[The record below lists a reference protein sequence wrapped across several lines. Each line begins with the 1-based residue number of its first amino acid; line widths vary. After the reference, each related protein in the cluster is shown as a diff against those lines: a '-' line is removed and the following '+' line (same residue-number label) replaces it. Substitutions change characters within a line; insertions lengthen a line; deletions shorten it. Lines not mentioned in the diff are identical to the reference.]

1 MARLWEIALR
11 YRWRWLLG
19 GLLLVVT
26 ASLAMTIPLL
36 LRAAVDVMAASA
48 PPEPGARS
56 VGFYAS
62 VIIAVALVQGLSRS
76 FSRFLIFNTGRDVE
90 YDLRNDL
97 FRHLETLPPEF
108 YKERPTGDLMSR
120 LINDIAAVRMM
131 LGPGLLNV
139 INTPIYYIYALTIM
153 LSIDPTLTLAALAPY
168 PLAMIF
174 IKGTTRRLMEG
185 QIRVQEGLA
194 NITGAIQEHVS
205 GIHVVKAYAME
216 AREEARFAK
225 DNTAFRE
232 ASLDLARLRGMIAPV
247 TRLVSGSGI
256 LIVLW
261 LGGSRVAAGT
271 LQLGDLVAF
280 MGYLHLLAWPT
291 MALGWML
298 SIVQRGRASMM
309 RLEEILDVHSPLA
322 TPAVPHGPMPLQVGA
337 GEIEFR
343 GVGFAYPDAP
353 DEKILEGID
362 LRIPA
367 GATVALVGRSGSG
380 KSSLLQLLPRLF
392 DPDSGEVRIDGHDI
406 RAYAL
411 GDLRRAIAFVPQ
423 DPFLFSTSI
432 ATNIAFADPDLDE
445 GSDNEVASRIRE
457 AAEWAAVD
465 GDVASFPDG
474 YATMVGERG
483 ITLSGGQKQRVT
495 LARALLHDAP
505 IIVLDDALS
514 SVDTHTEERVLHALE
529 RRRVGRTCLIVAH
542 RLSTVQGA
550 DMIVLFDAGRIVA
563 SGRHQDLIRDSVL
576 YGDLFRRQMLED
588 ELETQ

>member
-1 MARLWEIALR
+1 MARLWQIALR
-11 YRWRWLLG
+11 YRARWLLG
-19 GLLLVVT
+19 CLLLVVT

-36 LRAAVDVMAASA
+36 LRAAVDIMAATE
-48 PPEPGARS
+48 PDPGARS
-56 VGFYAS
+56 VGFYAAC
-62 VIIAVALVQGLSRS
+62 IIAIALVQGVSRA

-97 FRHLETLPPEF
+97 FRHLETLPPAF
-108 YKERPTGDLMSR
+108 YKERTTGDLMSR
-120 LINDIAAVRMM
+120 LINDISAVRLM

-168 PLAMIF
+168 PLAMIY
-174 IKGTTRRLMEG
+174 IKGTTRKLMVG
-185 QIRVQEGLA
+185 QIRVQEGLS

-216 AREEARFAK
+216 SREEARFAK
-225 DNTAFRE
+225 ENTDFRE
-232 ASLDLARLRGMIAPV
+232 ASLELARLRGMIAPV

-309 RLEEILDVHSPLA
+309 RLEELLDESSPLRA
-322 TPAVPHGPMPLQVGA
+322 KAGPHGLEPLQVGA

-343 GVGFAYPDAP
+343 DVGFAYPDAP
-353 DEKILEGID
+353 DEKILDGIN

-367 GATVALVGRSGSG
+367 GTTVALVGRSGSG
-380 KSSLLQLLPRLF
+380 KSSFLQLLPRLF
-392 DPDSGEVRIDGHDI
+392 DPDAGEVRIDGHDI
-406 RAYAL
+406 RSYAL

-432 ATNIAFADPDLDE
+432 ATNIAFADPELDAGSE
-445 GSDNEVASRIRE
+445 GEVDVRIRE
-457 AAEWAAVD
+457 AAQWAALD
-465 GDVASFPDG
+465 GDVESFPHG

-505 IIVLDDALS
+505 ILVLDDALS
-514 SVDTHTEERVLHALE
+514 SVDTHTEERVLQALE
-529 RRRVGRTCLIVAH
+529 HRRAGRTCLIVAH
-542 RLSTVQGA
+542 RLSTVQDA
-550 DMIVLFDAGRIVA
+550 DMIVVFDAGRIVA
-563 SGRHQDLIRDSVL
+563 SGRHRELLQDCVL

-588 ELETQ
+588 ELEAR

>member
-1 MARLWEIALR
+1 MARLWQIALR
-11 YRWRWLLG
+11 YRARWLLG
-19 GLLLVVT
+19 CLLLVVT

-36 LRAAVDVMAASA
+36 LRSAVDVMVAS
-48 PPEPGARS
+48 EPRTGGRS
-56 VGFYAS
+56 VGFYAA
-62 VIIAVALVQGLSRS
+62 VIIAVALVQGISRS

-97 FRHLETLPPEF
+97 FRHLETLPPAF

-120 LINDIAAVRMM
+120 SVNDISAVRLM
-131 LGPGLLNV
+131 LGPGLLNL
-139 INTPIYYIYALTIM
+139 INTPIYYVYALTIM

-168 PLAMIF
+168 PLAMVF

-194 NITGAIQEHVS
+194 NITNAIQEHVS
-205 GIHVVKAYAME
+205 GIHVVKAYTME
-216 AREEARFAK
+216 SREETRFAK
-225 DNTAFRE
+225 ENTAFRE
-232 ASLDLARLRGMIAPV
+232 ASLALARLRGMIAPV

-261 LGGSRVAAGT
+261 LGGTRVAAGT

-298 SIVQRGRASMM
+298 SIVQRGRAAMV
-309 RLEEILDVHSPLA
+309 RLEEIFDVHSTLVTKA
-322 TPAVPHGPMPLQVGA
+322 APHGASPLRIRS

-343 GVGFAYPDAP
+343 GVGFSYPDDPA
-353 DEKILEGID
+353 ERILDGID

-380 KSSLLQLLPRLF
+380 KSSFLQLLPRLF
-392 DPDSGEVRIDGHDI
+392 DPDVGEVRIDGRDI
-406 RAYAL
+406 RSYAL
-411 GDLRRAIAFVPQ
+411 GDLRHAIAFVPQ

-432 ATNIAFADPDLDE
+432 ATNIAFADPELDTGRE
-445 GSDNEVASRIRE
+445 AEVDPRIRE

-465 GDVASFPDG
+465 GDVRSFPYG

-505 IIVLDDALS
+505 ILILDDALS
-514 SVDTHTEERVLHALE
+514 SVDTHTEERILHALE
-529 RRRVGRTCLIVAH
+529 HRRAGRTCLIVAH
-542 RLSTVQGA
+542 RLSTVQDA
-550 DMIVLFDAGRIVA
+550 DQIVLFEAGRIVA
-563 SGRHQDLIRDSVL
+563 CGRHEELIRDSVS

-588 ELETQ
+588 DLETQ